1 VRDEIRDTR
10 GATMFG
16 EIFGVLQRT
25 VHWLSSRPNRLRIR
39 GARIEVIAAV
49 VTRKPT
55 QSILLA
61 RAGAGGG
68 SIWTLPQEGVG
79 LQETFEQALY
89 RCLQVECG
97 LELPE
102 KREQVERNLYVR
114 VIRYA
119 GMLDLPE
126 ARRGERDV
134 ADDVIGTPLESVKL
148 KRKAYWVGTIL
159 VETQDK
165 HDFKPDGIEILE
177 LRWCGIEEATE
188 QVKAS
193 NRPEKAAL
201 LIEAIRGAAKH
212 L

>member
-1 VRDEIRDTR
+1 
-10 GATMFG
+10 M
-16 EIFGVLQRT
+16 
-25 VHWLSSRPNRLRIR
+25 
-39 GARIEVIAAV
+39 
-49 VTRKPT
+49 
-55 QSILLA
+55 
-61 RAGAGGG
+61 
-68 SIWTLPQEGVG
+68 
-79 LQETFEQALY
+79 
-89 RCLQVECG
+89 
-97 LELPE
+97 PE

-134 ADDVIGTPLESVKL
+134 TDDAIGTPLESVKL